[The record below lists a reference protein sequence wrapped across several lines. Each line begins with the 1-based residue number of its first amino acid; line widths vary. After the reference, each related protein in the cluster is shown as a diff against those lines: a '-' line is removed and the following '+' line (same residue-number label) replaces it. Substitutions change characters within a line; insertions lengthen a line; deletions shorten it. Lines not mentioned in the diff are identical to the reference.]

1 MSKTVRI
8 IFIFLVF
15 DLVVVGAYFGIKSAM
30 KPSSAGSSPM
40 DAYEWK
46 TMDEYYQPADYV
58 EQFIKDDAAAKGIF
72 PVEIR
77 NYGKNGDVLKR
88 FKGKNFARSSASSL
102 DLAFPG
108 LDDWTLVDVRY
119 KNEKQQE
126 IARTILYVSVNAQWR
141 VGDSGTLVK

>member
-1 MSKTVRI
+1 MSKTVKI
-8 IFIFLVF
+8 IGIFLVV
-15 DLVVVGAYFGIKSAM
+15 DLVILGVYLGVKSA
-30 KPSSAGSSPM
+30 SSSNPGKTPM

-46 TMDEYYQPADYV
+46 TIDENYQPADYV
-58 EQFIKDDAAAKGIF
+58 EQFIKDDAVAKGII

-88 FKGKNFARSSASSL
+88 FVGKNFARSSASSL

-108 LDDWTLVDVRY
+108 IDDWTLVDIRY

-126 IARTILYVSVNAQWR
+126 IARTVLYVSVNGAWR
-141 VGDSGTLVK
+141 VGDSGTLTK

>member
-1 MSKTVRI
+1 MSKPVKI
-8 IFIFLVF
+8 IGIFLVF
-15 DLVVVGAYFGIKSAM
+15 DLVVLGAYFGIKSAM
-30 KPSSAGSSPM
+30 SLKSGKTPM
-40 DAYEWK
+40 EAYEWK

-77 NYGKNGDVLKR
+77 NYGKNADVLKR
-88 FKGKNFARSSASSL
+88 FKGKNFARSAASSL

-119 KNEKQQE
+119 KNDKQQE
-126 IARTILYVSVNAQWR
+126 IARTILYVNVKNQWR
-141 VGDSGTLVK
+141 VGDSGTLPK

>member
-1 MSKTVRI
+1 MSKPVKI

-15 DLVVVGAYFGIKSAM
+15 DLVVLGAYFGIKSAI
-30 KPSSAGSSPM
+30 SSNSGKTPM

-46 TMDEYYQPADYV
+46 AMDEYYQPVDYV

-72 PVEIR
+72 PVQIR

-88 FKGKNFARSSASSL
+88 FIGKNFARSSTSSL

-108 LDDWTLVDVRY
+108 LDDWTLVDVKY

-126 IARTILYVSVNAQWR
+126 ISRTILYVNVKNQWR

>member
-1 MSKTVRI
+1 MSKTAKI
-8 IFIFLVF
+8 ILIFIAF
-15 DLVVVGAYFGIKSAM
+15 DLVVLGAYLGIKSAA
-30 KPSSAGSSPM
+30 KPGLRGASPM

-77 NYGKNGDVLKR
+77 NYGRNGDVLKR
-88 FKGKNFARSSASSL
+88 FRGKNFARSSPSSL

-126 IARTILYVSVNAQWR
+126 IARTILYVSVGGPWR
-141 VGDSGTLVK
+141 VGDSGTLQK

>member
-1 MSKTVRI
+1 MNKTVKI
-8 IFIFLVF
+8 IVIFLVF
-15 DLVVVGAYFGIKSAM
+15 DIVVLGAYFGIRSATSSKSG
-30 KPSSAGSSPM
+30 KTPM

-77 NYGKNGDVLKR
+77 NYGKSGDVLKR
-88 FKGKNFARSSASSL
+88 FVGKNFARSAVSSL

-108 LDDWTLVDVRY
+108 LDDWTLVDVKY
-119 KNEKQQE
+119 KNDKQQE
-126 IARTILYVSVNAQWR
+126 IGRTILYVSVNGQWR
-141 VGDSGTLVK
+141 VGDSGTLTK

>member
-1 MSKTVRI
+1 
-8 IFIFLVF
+8 
-15 DLVVVGAYFGIKSAM
+15 
-30 KPSSAGSSPM
+30 
-40 DAYEWK
+40 
-46 TMDEYYQPADYV
+46 
-58 EQFIKDDAAAKGIF
+58 
-72 PVEIR
+72 
-77 NYGKNGDVLKR
+77 VLKR

>member
-1 MSKTVRI
+1 MNKTVKF

-15 DLVVVGAYFGIKSAM
+15 DLFVLGAYFGIKSAM
-30 KPSSAGSSPM
+30 SPKSASTPM
-40 DAYEWK
+40 EAYEWK
-46 TMDEYYQPADYV
+46 TMDESYQPADYV

-77 NYGKNGDVLKR
+77 NYGKSADVLKR
-88 FKGKNFARSSASSL
+88 FVGKNFARSSVSSL

-108 LDDWTLVDVRY
+108 LDDWTLVGVKY

-126 IARTILYVSVNAQWR
+126 IARTILYVSIKNQWR
-141 VGDSGTLVK
+141 VGDSGTLAK

>member
-1 MSKTVRI
+1 MNKIVKI
-8 IFIFLVF
+8 IVIFLFV
-15 DLVVVGAYFGIKSAM
+15 DVVIIGAYFGIKSVLSA
-30 KPSSAGSSPM
+30 KPGKTPM

-46 TMDEYYQPADYV
+46 TMDESYQPADYV
-58 EQFIKDDAAAKGIF
+58 EQFIKDDALAKGLL

-77 NYGKNGDVLKR
+77 NYGRNADVLKR
-88 FKGKNFARSSASSL
+88 FIGKNFARSSASSL

-126 IARTILYVSVNAQWR
+126 IARRILYVSVKNQWR
-141 VGDSGTLVK
+141 VGDSGTLKD